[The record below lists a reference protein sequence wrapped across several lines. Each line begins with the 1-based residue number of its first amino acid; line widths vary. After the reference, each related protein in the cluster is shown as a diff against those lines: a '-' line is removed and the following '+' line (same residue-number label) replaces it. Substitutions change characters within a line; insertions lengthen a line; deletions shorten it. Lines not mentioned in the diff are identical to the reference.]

1 MAIKG
6 NSICSIRVFHS
17 RSHNYVQEVHP
28 FIVVEKNLN
37 SGLVNYPRFLQV
49 HYAFSFCRSIKKN
62 PSKEIITTWKA
73 ICKLVDQLN
82 WFWYRR
88 TVRKIFLSNESP
100 CLLGRERPFLDDW
113 FCLYYDPDR
122 PACWNRTFKKHG
134 VAMCIYLLSQWTFP
148 KHKRGAISYP
158 LETIFVE
165 NNRKTAEDMGI

>member
-1 MAIKG
+1 M
-6 NSICSIRVFHS
+6 
-17 RSHNYVQEVHP
+17 
-28 FIVVEKNLN
+28 
-37 SGLVNYPRFLQV
+37 
-49 HYAFSFCRSIKKN
+49 
-62 PSKEIITTWKA
+62 
-73 ICKLVDQLN
+73 N

-158 LETIFVE
+158 LETIIVE
-165 NNRKTAEDMGI
+165 NNRKTAEDMGILYMGCQPCIYKYLLVSWEEFHSGVSLNDWQPSYRWRWYCWRFLDTAKRQNNL